1 MPFYDW
7 TARIPFGDSEAAAAS
22 AAASP
27 TILQVPV
34 DSSPNQEFDTTLD
47 IDGASLSLHFKFRY
61 NDMAGYWVMTISDPA
76 TGEILL
82 DSIPMITGADPYID
96 LLGQHRYLALGAA
109 FLHKAGNTAL
119 DYPDGSNLGTDFLLI
134 WSDTPS

>member
-7 TARIPFGDSEAAAAS
+7 TARIPFGDTEAATAE

-34 DSSPNQEFDTTLD
+34 DSSPNQEFDTTLE
-47 IDGASLSLHFKFRY
+47 IDGTTLSLHLKFRY

-76 TGEILL
+76 TGDVLL
-82 DSIPMITGADPYID
+82 DSVPMITGADPYINI
-96 LLGQHRYLALGAA
+96 LGQHRYMALGMA
-109 FLHKAGNTAL
+109 FLYKAGNTDL
-119 DYPDGSNLGTDFLLI
+119 DYPDDGNLGSDFLLI